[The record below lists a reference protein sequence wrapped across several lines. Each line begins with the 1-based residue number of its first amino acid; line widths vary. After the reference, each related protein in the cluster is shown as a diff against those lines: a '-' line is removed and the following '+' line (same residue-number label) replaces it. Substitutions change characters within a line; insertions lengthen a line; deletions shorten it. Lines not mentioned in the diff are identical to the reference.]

1 MTMKLVQKRNSRVDV
16 VDLVEPRRGVVRDL
30 RQLHLLAGEPGDHP
44 ADDHHEAE
52 RAGVDD
58 PGLGEHVELLGRVAD
73 RLLAGEQRR
82 RQHLG
87 EQRVLLAVGRRP
99 GRAARAATA
108 TRRSATAS
116 AIARI
121 TVSIV
126 PSAGSRTEA

>member
-1 MTMKLVQKRNSRVDV
+1 M
-16 VDLVEPRRGVVRDL
+16 VDLVEPGGGVVRDL
-30 RQLHLLAGEPGDHP
+30 GQLDLLAGEPGDHP
-44 ADDHHEAE
+44 ADDHDEPE

-58 PGLGEHVELLGRVAD
+58 AGLGEHVELLGRVAH

-87 EQRVLLAVGRRP
+87 EQRVLLVARSPP
-99 GRAARAATA
+99 GRGRSRCHWA
-108 TRRSATAS
+108 RRSATAS